1 MNNSHQP
8 MFNSMQ
14 NLVLFFRFSENRINF
29 QGEVHGFA
37 NHGGSCTMFLKLGMI
52 MVIGH
57 LVLKILE

>member
-1 MNNSHQP
+1 

-14 NLVLFFRFSENRINF
+14 NVVLFFRFSENRINF

-57 LVLKILE
+57 LVLKILEQ